1 MANRSRSPADAND
14 SAGQSRDLIFALLAD
29 PVRRRLLELLS
40 DGHPHTA
47 TSCARHVQR
56 RLDAALKHLIALRE
70 ARVITTRPD
79 PEDSRRQLYTLAEHI
94 PVRKSESGQVEMD
107 FGCCLLRF

>member
-14 SAGQSRDLIFALLAD
+14 PAGQNRDLIFALLAD
-29 PVRRRLLELLS
+29 PVRRRLS

-47 TSCARHVQR
+47 TSCARHVHR

-70 ARVITTRPD
+70 AHVITTRPD
-79 PEDSRRQLYTLAEHI
+79 PVDSRRQLYTLAEHI
-94 PVRKSESGQVEMD
+94 PVRKSESGPVEMD
-107 FGCCLLRF
+107 FGCCLLRL

>member
-1 MANRSRSPADAND
+1 MANRSRSPADANY

-70 ARVITTRPD
+70 ALVITTRPD
-79 PEDSRRQLYTLAEHI
+79 TEDSRRQLYTLAEHI
-94 PVRKSESGQVEMD
+94 PVQKSESGPVEMD
-107 FGCCLLRF
+107 FGCCLLRL